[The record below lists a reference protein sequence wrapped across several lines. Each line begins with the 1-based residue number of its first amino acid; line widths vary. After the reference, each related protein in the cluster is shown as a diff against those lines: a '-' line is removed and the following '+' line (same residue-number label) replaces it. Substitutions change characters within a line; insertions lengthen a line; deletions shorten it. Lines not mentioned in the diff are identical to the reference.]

1 MKKINLLFLG
11 IGLKMLRQLNKKK
24 SMVRGLNESTNLSLE
39 NSGERSNHI
48 MPEVGECHL
57 AKALI
62 QFEQERAKSLT
73 IA

>member
-1 MKKINLLFLG
+1 
-11 IGLKMLRQLNKKK
+11 
-24 SMVRGLNESTNLSLE
+24 MVRGLNESTNLSLE